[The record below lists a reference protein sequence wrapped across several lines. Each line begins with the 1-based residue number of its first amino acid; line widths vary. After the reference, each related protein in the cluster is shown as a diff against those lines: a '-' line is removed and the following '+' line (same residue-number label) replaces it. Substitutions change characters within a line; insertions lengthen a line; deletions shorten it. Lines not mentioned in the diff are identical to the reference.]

1 MWPFIADGQLGAS
14 DTKYRPGRS
23 SSRDA
28 EARQLARC
36 EAYTDRNAA
45 HKDHRDS
52 EAARPLAC
60 RCCTGLVCTATRE
73 NS

>member
-1 MWPFIADGQLGAS
+1 MSPFIADGQLGAS
-14 DTKYRPGRS
+14 DTVPPGRS

-45 HKDHRDS
+45 HKYHRDS